1 VNPIYLVAIPLAF
14 VSAFIQAWPRLKNRY
29 FGIDTWRHLAVAE
42 FYRSRRH
49 NPSLVFDR
57 YLIQNASDYPPV
69 LRFLLSLFPGR
80 VLLKWQ
86 WMVSPTIDVIH
97 NMIVYATV
105 YAVTE
110 SVIAAL
116 VAQIAYM
123 LTPIIIMQNS
133 SLTTRPLASLLFSVL
148 LLMELQF
155 AIHSDWVWLFP
166 CLGVATVLFL
176 THRMALQAL
185 LVLSIVFSIFYGA
198 FFYICVFVGGWV
210 LAVVVT
216 KGFYWRV
223 FIGHMA
229 MLRWWSRNIH
239 NRYAHQIRGLP
250 KKRENSG
257 DAVFRIYQYVRKA
270 PFVAILMANP
280 FVLFAIVFLLDR
292 LLGLSLFETL
302 AWGKEIEFFSVWVV
316 TLVMVG
322 IAIRQVKQIE
332 WAGEGERYG
341 EYGALPA
348 AVMVAVVLLASDNE
362 VWFWVVLSCIAVFGG
377 LLPALYIQW
386 NVVAGD
392 TDRSMTDDL
401 RGALAWI
408 DQQGEGK
415 RLMTFPLSLA
425 DFALYFSTAKVL
437 STDSS
442 FGHLNHYDDFFPVLQ
457 LPVRDIC
464 IKWDL
469 DFILVNNNYV
479 GYGELGFSDRAV
491 AYENERFV
499 ILEAAEGSS

>member
-1 VNPIYLVAIPLAF
+1 
-14 VSAFIQAWPRLKNRY
+14 
-29 FGIDTWRHLAVAE
+29 
-42 FYRSRRH
+42 
-49 NPSLVFDR
+49 
-57 YLIQNASDYPPV
+57 
-69 LRFLLSLFPGR
+69 
-80 VLLKWQ
+80 
-86 WMVSPTIDVIH
+86 MVSPTIDVIH